1 MKLKTYDAGLEEKL
15 SEFDF
20 WITPSL
26 GEIREA
32 EQFKVDLQKIING
45 FDSVA
50 LLSSNFRDIQLC
62 SANNLAEKLIPVI
75 NDKGIAEATSFL
87 ESICGVLYF
96 ATGKTDNNI
105 KCQFPVYMKSVLEK
119 DKIPKVSSKGKL
131 VYKDLP
137 RTFGSEAVIK
147 TVVSLKNYPKA
158 QEELLKSFFQI
169 LVSDE
174 SYAKQLWSLGVSYI
188 TMREKECAEA
198 FMSPIVTFQSRGSIT
213 ATQGHI
219 PELIL
224 RKYMDEWG
232 MIAGYDY
239 NEQDVTLGDF
249 FGETEAKDNLKKRK
263 YDFILPY
270 KSRNKGG
277 KVFVQCQFYAGDSG
291 SVSHKVVDQT
301 DSTRAIT
308 LKKYTEAVFMEY
320 LDGAGYYSSLN
331 GDLRKM
337 IAKESTYDFFQIR
350 TASIKLRRGFQ
361 EICFLTALEIEH
373 AIFVTGGNIVD
384 VEMFLLNDGYG
395 KVEIQKGIHDAI
407 ENEII
412 ELSEDKL
419 CIMASRNSIVRRYCL
434 LDCLANFG
442 TAIPTDQVT
451 GNLLVPGY
459 GVYWGMPQNNLISRI
474 LQEVPR
480 LTEEWKDIQVVFDD
494 IQWLI
499 DRKFVVAK

>member
-1 MKLKTYDAGLEEKL
+1 MK
-15 SEFDF
+15 
-20 WITPSL
+20 
-26 GEIREA
+26 
-32 EQFKVDLQKIING
+32 
-45 FDSVA
+45 
-50 LLSSNFRDIQLC
+50 C
-62 SANNLAEKLIPVI
+62 
-75 NDKGIAEATSFL
+75 
-87 ESICGVLYF
+87 
-96 ATGKTDNNI
+96 
-105 KCQFPVYMKSVLEK
+105 
-119 DKIPKVSSKGKL
+119 
-131 VYKDLP
+131 
-137 RTFGSEAVIK
+137 
-147 TVVSLKNYPKA
+147 
-158 QEELLKSFFQI
+158 FFQI

-188 TMREKECAEA
+188 NMREKECAEA

-224 RKYMDEWG
+224 RKYMNEWG

-249 FGETEAKDNLKKRK
+249 FGESETKDNLKKRK

-270 KSRNKGG
+270 KSRDKGG

-301 DSTRAIT
+301 DSTRIIT
-308 LKKYTEAVFMEY
+308 LKKYSEAVFMEY

-331 GDLRKM
+331 GELRKM

-361 EICFLTALEIEH
+361 KICFLTALEIEH
-373 AIFVTGGNIVD
+373 AIFVTGGNVAD
-384 VEMFLLNDGYG
+384 VEMLLLNDGYE
-395 KVEIQKGIHDAI
+395 KLEIQKSIHDAI
-407 ENEII
+407 ANEII
-412 ELSEDKL
+412 ELREDKL
-419 CIMASRNSIVRRYCL
+419 CIMESRNSIVRRYCL

-442 TAIPTDQVT
+442 TAIPTNHVA
-451 GNLLVPGY
+451 GNLLVPGC

-474 LQEVPR
+474 LQEVPI
-480 LTEEWKDIQVVFDD
+480 LTKEWKNIQVAFDD

-499 DRKFVVAK
+499 DRKFMVAK

>member
-1 MKLKTYDAGLEEKL
+1 
-15 SEFDF
+15 
-20 WITPSL
+20 
-26 GEIREA
+26 
-32 EQFKVDLQKIING
+32 
-45 FDSVA
+45 
-50 LLSSNFRDIQLC
+50 
-62 SANNLAEKLIPVI
+62 
-75 NDKGIAEATSFL
+75 
-87 ESICGVLYF
+87 
-96 ATGKTDNNI
+96 
-105 KCQFPVYMKSVLEK
+105 
-119 DKIPKVSSKGKL
+119 
-131 VYKDLP
+131 
-137 RTFGSEAVIK
+137 
-147 TVVSLKNYPKA
+147 
-158 QEELLKSFFQI
+158 
-169 LVSDE
+169 
-174 SYAKQLWSLGVSYI
+174 
-188 TMREKECAEA
+188 
-198 FMSPIVTFQSRGSIT
+198 
-213 ATQGHI
+213 
-219 PELIL
+219 
-224 RKYMDEWG
+224 

-308 LKKYTEAVFMEY
+308 LKKYPEAVFMEY

>member
-1 MKLKTYDAGLEEKL
+1 ML
-15 SEFDF
+15 SNDF
-20 WITPSL
+20 
-26 GEIREA
+26 R
-32 EQFKVDLQKIING
+32 N
-45 FDSVA
+45 
-50 LLSSNFRDIQLC
+50 IQLC
-62 SANNLAEKLIPVI
+62 SANNLAEKLIPII
-75 NDKGIAEATSFL
+75 NDKGMAEATSFL
-87 ESICGVLYF
+87 ESICEVLYF

-105 KCQFPVYMKSVLEK
+105 KCQFPVYMKIVLEK

-147 TVVSLKNYPKA
+147 TVVSLKNYLKV
-158 QEELLKSFFQI
+158 QEELLKCFFQI

-188 TMREKECAEA
+188 NMREKECAEA

-224 RKYMDEWG
+224 RKYMNEWG

-249 FGETEAKDNLKKRK
+249 FGESETKDNLKKRK

-270 KSRNKGG
+270 KSRDKGG

-301 DSTRAIT
+301 DSTRIIT
-308 LKKYTEAVFMEY
+308 LKKYSEAVFMEY

-361 EICFLTALEIEH
+361 KICFLTALEIEH
-373 AIFVTGGNIVD
+373 AIFVTGGNVAD
-384 VEMFLLNDGYG
+384 VEMLLLNDGYE
-395 KVEIQKGIHDAI
+395 KLEIQKSIHDAI
-407 ENEII
+407 ANEII
-412 ELSEDKL
+412 ELREDKL
-419 CIMASRNSIVRRYCL
+419 CIMESRNSIVRRYCL

-442 TAIPTDQVT
+442 TAIPTNHVA

-459 GVYWGMPQNNLISRI
+459 RVYWGMPQNNLISRI
-474 LQEVPR
+474 LQEVPI
-480 LTEEWKDIQVVFDD
+480 LTKEWKNIQVAFDD

>member
-1 MKLKTYDAGLEEKL
+1 M
-15 SEFDF
+15 
-20 WITPSL
+20 

-45 FDSVA
+45 FDRVA
-50 LLSSNFRDIQLC
+50 LLSNDFRNIQLC
-62 SANNLAEKLIPVI
+62 SANNLAEKLIPII
-75 NDKGIAEATSFL
+75 NDKGMAEATSFL
-87 ESICGVLYF
+87 ESICEVLYF

-105 KCQFPVYMKSVLEK
+105 KCQFPVYMKIVLEK

-147 TVVSLKNYPKA
+147 TVVSLKNYLKV
-158 QEELLKSFFQI
+158 QEELLKCFFQI

-188 TMREKECAEA
+188 NMREKECAEA

-224 RKYMDEWG
+224 RKYMNEWG

-249 FGETEAKDNLKKRK
+249 FGESETKDNLKKRK

-270 KSRNKGG
+270 KSRDKGG

-301 DSTRAIT
+301 DSTRIIT
-308 LKKYTEAVFMEY
+308 LKKYSEAVFMEY

-361 EICFLTALEIEH
+361 KICFLTALEIEH
-373 AIFVTGGNIVD
+373 AIFVTGGNVAD
-384 VEMFLLNDGYG
+384 VEMLLLNDGYE
-395 KVEIQKGIHDAI
+395 KLEIQKSIHDAI
-407 ENEII
+407 ANEII
-412 ELSEDKL
+412 ELREDKL
-419 CIMASRNSIVRRYCL
+419 CIMESRNSIVRRYCL

-442 TAIPTDQVT
+442 TAIPTNHVA

-474 LQEVPR
+474 LQEVPI
-480 LTEEWKDIQVVFDD
+480 LTKEWKNIQVAFDD

>member
-1 MKLKTYDAGLEEKL
+1 MKLKTYDADLDEKL

-45 FDSVA
+45 FDGVA
-50 LLSSNFRDIQLC
+50 LLSNDFRDIQLC
-62 SANNLAEKLIPVI
+62 SANNLAEKLIPII
-75 NDKGIAEATSFL
+75 NDKEMAEATSFL

-105 KCQFPVYMKSVLEK
+105 KCQFPVYMKTVLEK
-119 DKIPKVSSKGKL
+119 DKIPKVSSKKKL
-131 VYKDLP
+131 EYKDLP
-137 RTFGSEAVIK
+137 RTFGSEAVIR
-147 TVVSLKNYPKA
+147 TVVSLKNYPKE

-188 TMREKECAEA
+188 TMREKGCAEA

-213 ATQGHI
+213 ATQGHV

-232 MIAGYDY
+232 MIAGFDY

-249 FGETEAKDNLKKRK
+249 FGETETKDNLKKRK

-270 KSRNKGG
+270 KSRNEGG
-277 KVFVQCQFYAGDSG
+277 KIFVQCQFYAGDSG

-308 LKKYTEAVFMEY
+308 LKKYPEAVFMEY

-337 IAKESTYDFFQIR
+337 IAKNSTYNFFQIR

-373 AIFVTGGNIVD
+373 AIFATGGNVVD
-384 VEMFLLNDGYG
+384 VEMFLQNDGYE
-395 KVEIQKGIHDAI
+395 KAEIKKSIYEAI
-407 ENEII
+407 ENGII
-412 ELSEDKL
+412 ELREDKL
-419 CIMASRNSIVRRYCL
+419 CIMKSRNPIVRRYCL

-459 GVYWGMPQNNLISRI
+459 GVCWGMPQNNLISRI
-474 LQEVPR
+474 LQEIPR
-480 LTEEWKDIQVVFDD
+480 LTEEWTNIQVVFDD